1 MGSYLMMP
9 GMQAYISR
17 SISLALQQALT
28 ADPRKIIL
36 VYGRRQAGKTTLA
49 QHVLDQLADKRV
61 LRINADLSA
70 DTAVLSSR
78 DLAQLR
84 MLTGGYDYV
93 LIDEAQRV
101 PDIGINLKILHDQ
114 FPALRLL
121 VTGSSSLDLANQLR
135 EPLTGRTR
143 TFRMHPFSAG
153 ELAQHFGVWD
163 FHRRLE
169 EWLRFGMYPGV
180 LEWENQ
186 AQKASFLEELT
197 QAYLYKD
204 VLELSGIRHSDKLR
218 DLLRLLAFQIGSE
231 VSYNE
236 LGRQLGLDTM
246 TVQRYV
252 DLLEKAFVIQRLGG
266 YSRSLRKEISRS
278 QKIFFWDL
286 GIRNA
291 LIGRF
296 APLEQREDQGA
307 LWENF
312 LFVERRKY
320 LDNRQQR
327 AQPYFWRLQ
336 SGAEI
341 DYVEEAEGQLTGYE
355 FKYAAKQARPPA
367 AWQATYPG
375 AAFHT
380 VNRENWLPFVL
391 GA

>member
-1 MGSYLMMP
+1 
-9 GMQAYISR
+9 MQAYISR
-17 SISLALQQALT
+17 SISQALQQALT

-36 VYGRRQAGKTTLA
+36 VYGPRQVGKTTLT

-121 VTGSSSLDLANQLR
+121 VTGSSSLDLANQVR

-163 FHRRLE
+163 FRRRLE

-236 LGRQLGLDTM
+236 LGRRLGLDTM

-266 YSRSLRKEISRS
+266 YSRNLRKEISRS

-341 DYVEEAEGQLTGYE
+341 DYVEEAEGQLTGYG

-391 GA
+391 GE

>member
-1 MGSYLMMP
+1 
-9 GMQAYISR
+9 
-17 SISLALQQALT
+17 
-28 ADPRKIIL
+28 
-36 VYGRRQAGKTTLA
+36 
-49 QHVLDQLADKRV
+49 
-61 LRINADLSA
+61 
-70 DTAVLSSR
+70 
-78 DLAQLR
+78 

-114 FPALRLL
+114 APALRLL
-121 VTGSSSLDLANQLR
+121 VTGSSSLDLANQVR

-153 ELAQHFGVWD
+153 ELAQHFGPWD
-163 FHRRLE
+163 VHQRLE

-204 VLELSGIRHSDKLR
+204 VLELSGIRHSNKLR

-236 LGRQLGLDTM
+236 LGRQLGMDTL

-252 DLLEKAFVIQRLGG
+252 DLLEKAFVIQRVGG
-266 YSRSLRKEISRS
+266 YSRNLRKEIVRS

-296 APLEQREDQGA
+296 APLDQREDQRA

-312 LFVERRKY
+312 LFAERRKH
-320 LDNRQQR
+320 LDNFQRR

-341 DYVEEAEGQLTGYE
+341 DYVEETEGQLAGYE
-355 FKYAAKQARPPA
+355 FKYTSKQARPPA
-367 AWQATYPG
+367 AWQEAYPG

-380 VNRENWLPFVL
+380 VSRGNWLPFVL
-391 GA
+391 GEGS